1 MIHDD
6 PKFFITIFG
15 KFSTHEVEDL
25 EDRLQQLLTAR
36 ELNGRID
43 SDVTTN
49 SCAIHT
55 AEFYKQLSDKHWDNL
70 IKPRHNELT
79 AATTEKTDNNG

>member
-15 KFSTHEVEDL
+15 IFSTHDVEKL
-25 EDRLQQLLTAR
+25 EDRLQHLLTAR

-55 AEFYKQLSDKHWDNL
+55 AGF
-70 IKPRHNELT
+70 
-79 AATTEKTDNNG
+79 

>member
-15 KFSTHEVEDL
+15 IFSTHDVEKL
-25 EDRLQQLLTAR
+25 EDRLQHLLTAR

-43 SDVTTN
+43 SDVTAN

-55 AEFYKQLSDKHWDNL
+55 EEHYKQLFGDNWRH
-70 IKPRHNELT
+70 IKPNDT
-79 AATTEKTDNNG
+79 